1 MRRPLNPLHNN
12 GNTIVTTP
20 PATTPPRELHL
31 GFASAMHT
39 CSLIAI
45 LRGLTPDEA
54 VPIGRALFEAGFRAI
69 EVPLNSPQ
77 PLESIRRLRDAL
89 PPEVQIGAGT
99 VIRPSQVSEV
109 ADAGGS
115 LIVMP
120 HSDPEVIRAAKAAGL
135 ACTPGVATPTEAF
148 AALFNGA
155 DALKLFPAEQL
166 SVATLRAWRTVLPQ
180 EMRLMPVGGV
190 TPANL
195 EPFVKVGA
203 GGFGLGGALYRP
215 GYNASRVSENA
226 NLFIACLED
235 ALSDQLE
242 TKPV

>member
-1 MRRPLNPLHNN
+1 
-12 GNTIVTTP
+12 
-20 PATTPPRELHL
+20 
-31 GFASAMHT
+31 MHT
-39 CSLIAI
+39 CPLIAI

-54 VPIGRALFEAGFRAI
+54 APIGQALFEAGFRAI
-69 EVPLNSPQ
+69 EVPLNSPA
-77 PLESIRRLRDAL
+77 PLESIRRLRAAL
-89 PPEVQIGAGT
+89 PREVLVGAGT
-99 VIRPSQVSEV
+99 VIYPSQVREV

-120 HSDPEVIRAAKAAGL
+120 HSDPEVILAAKAAGL
-135 ACTPGVATPTEAF
+135 ACTPGVATATEAF

-195 EPFVKVGA
+195 ESFVTAGA
-203 GGFGLGGALYRP
+203 GGFGLGAALYRP

-226 NLFIACLED
+226 NLFVACFE
-235 ALSDQLE
+235 AAVANQA
-242 TKPV
+242 